1 MDKILP
7 SLIVLLS
14 DKSMITAANT
24 IGALSEIS
32 MNKPDCAEEIIREA
46 IKTLQI
52 LMDISLLTLNS

>member
-1 MDKILP
+1 
-7 SLIVLLS
+7 
-14 DKSMITAANT
+14 MITAANT